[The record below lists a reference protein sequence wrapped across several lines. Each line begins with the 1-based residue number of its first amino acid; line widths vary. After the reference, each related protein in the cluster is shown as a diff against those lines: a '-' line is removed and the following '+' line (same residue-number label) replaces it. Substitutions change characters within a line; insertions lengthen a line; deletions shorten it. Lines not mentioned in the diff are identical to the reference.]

1 MADDRAKLMDVLFIK
16 NLSAFA
22 TIGVHDYERNIKQEV
37 KINMEISFNNKI
49 ASATD
54 DITDALDYE
63 AISKRALQYVEGSQH
78 FLIETV
84 AESLSELLLKEFPID
99 KLTLAISKPG
109 AIKSASDVG
118 VKVVRP

>member
-63 AISKRALQYVEGSQH
+63 AISKRTLQYVEASQH

>member
-22 TIGVHDYERNIKQEV
+22 TIGVHGYERNIKQEV

-63 AISKRALQYVEGSQH
+63 AISKRTLQYVEGSQH
-78 FLIETV
+78 FLIETM
-84 AESLSELLLKEFPID
+84 AESLNELLLKEFAID